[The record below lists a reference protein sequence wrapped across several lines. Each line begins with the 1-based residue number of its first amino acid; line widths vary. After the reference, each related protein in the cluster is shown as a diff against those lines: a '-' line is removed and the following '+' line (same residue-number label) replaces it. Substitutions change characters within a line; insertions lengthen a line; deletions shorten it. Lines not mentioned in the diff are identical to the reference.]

1 MHTTKRRPHPLAAA
15 GATGACRRGTLSER
29 IRVPL
34 LLLLFAATLISTP
47 VVSASPKTAV
57 AVAAADVS
65 LNDATTGTAAN
76 QFEFVGSWIAGAD
89 IPAYQ
94 GNHHYTKAAGT
105 SYRVRFSGTQVK
117 IYATTAPNQGIQAV
131 SIDGG
136 PETMVD
142 LYSAS
147 RAHQVLVYTSPV
159 LADAT
164 HTLKVRVTG
173 TKNGSASDSFV
184 VADRVDVTLSTAP
197 PPPPPPPADAGTFN
211 DATTGTAAN
220 QFEFVGS
227 WIAGA
232 DIPAY
237 QGNHH
242 YTKAAGT
249 SYQVRFSGTQVKIYA
264 TTAPNQ
270 GIQAVST
277 DGGPETM
284 VDLYS
289 ASRAHQ
295 VLVYTSPVLADATHT
310 LKVRVTGTKN
320 GSASDSF
327 VVADRVDVTLSTA
340 PPPPPPPPA
349 DAGTFNDATTGTA
362 ANQFEFVGSWIA
374 GADIPAYQGN
384 HHYTKA
390 AGTSYQVRFSGTQ
403 VKIYATTAPNQ
414 GIQAVST
421 DGGPETM
428 VDLYSASRAH
438 QVLVYTSPVL
448 ADATHTLKVRVTGTK
463 NGSASDSFVVADR
476 VDVTLSTAPPP
487 PPPPPDA
494 WQNVASTDFT
504 TDGVLPAPWKAYN
517 FANSVASGGY
527 YLASHA
533 VVSGGMV
540 KLVQKYESSGP
551 ARNPYYS
558 STGAGW
564 YQGTIYASGGGVDS
578 VDHRT
583 TVRMRI
589 VSTNGITSHRNLP
602 LWWPNS
608 GNAPLDGEEDFF
620 ETDGAWWPAV
630 NGVEQPRSFFHY
642 SSTNRFV
649 YWIWT
654 PIDVTQWHTYRFER
668 RNHKITIWV
677 DDMTTPIWSQQYSS
691 TELPDTIKHPTFQ
704 QENPNFVPPAGT
716 TGSEEIQ
723 IDSIQIDVPS

>member
-1 MHTTKRRPHPLAAA
+1 MHTTKRPHPLAAA

-47 VVSASPKTAV
+47 VVSASPKTSLA
-57 AVAAADVS
+57 AAAADVS
-65 LNDATTGTAAN
+65 LNNATTGTAAN
-76 QFEFVGSWIAGAD
+76 QFEFAASWIAGAD
-89 IPAYQ
+89 TRAYL
-94 GNHHYTKAAGT
+94 GNEHYTKAAGT
-105 SYRVRFSGTQVK
+105 SYQVRFSGTQVK
-117 IYATTAPNQGIQAV
+117 IYTTKGPNCGIQAV

-147 RAHQVLVYTSPV
+147 RANQVLVYTSPV

-184 VADRVDVTLSTAP
+184 VADRVDFTPSTAP
-197 PPPPPPPADAGTFN
+197 PPPPPPPAEAGTFN

-220 QFEFVGS
+220 QFEFGAS

-232 DIPAY
+232 DTRAY
-237 QGNHH
+237 LGNEH

-249 SYQVRFSGTQVKIYA
+249 SYQVRFSGTQVKIY
-264 TTAPNQ
+264 TTKGPNC
-270 GIQAVST
+270 GIQAVSI

-289 ASRAHQ
+289 ASRANQ

-310 LKVRVTGTKN
+310 LKVRVTGRRTAVPRT
-320 GSASDSF
+320 ASSSPT
-327 VVADRVDVTLSTA
+327 VSMSPSRPHRRRLRLRRTHGRTWRARTSRPMACCRRRGRRTTSPTRSPVA
-340 PPPPPPPPA
+340 
-349 DAGTFNDATTGTA
+349 ATTWPRTR
-362 ANQFEFVGSWIA
+362 SCRA
-374 GADIPAYQGN
+374 GW
-384 HHYTKA
+384 
-390 AGTSYQVRFSGTQ
+390 SSSSR
-403 VKIYATTAPNQ
+403 
-414 GIQAVST
+414 ST
-421 DGGPETM
+421 
-428 VDLYSASRAH
+428 SRA
-438 QVLVYTSPVL
+438 
-448 ADATHTLKVRVTGTK
+448 
-463 NGSASDSFVVADR
+463 
-476 VDVTLSTAPPP
+476 APR
-487 PPPPPDA
+487 
-494 WQNVASTDFT
+494 
-504 TDGVLPAPWKAYN
+504 
-517 FANSVASGGY
+517 
-527 YLASHA
+527 
-533 VVSGGMV
+533 
-540 KLVQKYESSGP
+540 
-551 ARNPYYS
+551 RNPYYS